1 MPRRLLALLALGALA
16 LGLLSACRV
25 QTAESTIFAMD
36 TVMSLTV
43 YGAKG
48 DQALEEASELIYTL
62 QDALSATDENSP
74 IYALNHAGGAWTPV
88 EGEVLDLLE
97 GSKELCALTGGALDI
112 TAYPA
117 VQAWGFISKDYR
129 VPGEEEL
136 EELAGRIDYAALE
149 LDLKGS
155 RARLPEGME
164 VELGAVAKGYTGDRL
179 ARLMAELGVDSAI
192 FSLGGNVQAVGCKP
206 DGSPWRVAVQ
216 DPGGQGNLAVVEVTD
231 KAVVPSGGY
240 QRYFEQDGVLFYRR
254 FGLNICIPIKII
266 VLHFQSRLRFQTGD
280 AHLGGIHVII
290 ESTLLHQLLMC
301 TGLNDVSAI
310 HHHDDI
316 GIANGTKP
324 VRNDKCCSSTH
335 QFCHYVLNVHFR
347 PGINI

>member
-1 MPRRLLALLALGALA
+1 MPRRLLALLALGGLA

-231 KAVVPSGGY
+231 KAVVTSGGY
-240 QRYFEQDGVLFYRR
+240 QRYFEQDGVTYWHILDPDTAAPAR
-254 FGLNICIPIKII
+254 
-266 VLHFQSRLRFQTGD
+266 
-280 AHLGGIHVII
+280 
-290 ESTLLHQLLMC
+290 
-301 TGLNDVSAI
+301 TGLQSVTVIGPEGLVCDGLSTALFVMGEEEGARFWRDHPELEVELVFVREDGSVSITSGLEASFALGEGFE
-310 HHHDDI
+310 DRE
-316 GIANGTKP
+316 
-324 VRNDKCCSSTH
+324 VR
-335 QFCHYVLNVHFR
+335 VLS
-347 PGINI
+347 

>member
-1 MPRRLLALLALGALA
+1 MPRRVLSLLALGALA

-149 LDLKGS
+149 LDLEGGQ
-155 RARLPEGME
+155 ARLPQGME
-164 VELGAVAKGYTGDRL
+164 MELGAVAKGYTGDRL

-206 DGSPWRVAVQ
+206 DGSPWRVAIQ

-231 KAVVPSGGY
+231 KAVVTSGGY
-240 QRYFEQDGVLFYRR
+240 QRYFEQDGVTYWHILDPDTAAPAR
-254 FGLNICIPIKII
+254 
-266 VLHFQSRLRFQTGD
+266 
-280 AHLGGIHVII
+280 
-290 ESTLLHQLLMC
+290 
-301 TGLNDVSAI
+301 TGLQSVTVIGPEGLVCDGLSTALFVMGEEEGARFWRDHPELEVELVFVREDGSVSITSGLEASFAL
-310 HHHDDI
+310 
-316 GIANGTKP
+316 GEGFEGRE
-324 VRNDKCCSSTH
+324 VR
-335 QFCHYVLNVHFR
+335 VLS
-347 PGINI
+347 

>member
-1 MPRRLLALLALGALA
+1 MPRRVLSLLALGALA

-62 QDALSATDENSP
+62 QDALSATDEDSP

-149 LDLKGS
+149 LDPEGGQ
-155 RARLPEGME
+155 ARLPQGME

-179 ARLMAELGVDSAI
+179 AWLMAELGVDSAI

-231 KAVVPSGGY
+231 KAVVTSGGY
-240 QRYFEQDGVLFYRR
+240 QRYFEQDGVTYWHILDPDTAAPAR
-254 FGLNICIPIKII
+254 
-266 VLHFQSRLRFQTGD
+266 
-280 AHLGGIHVII
+280 
-290 ESTLLHQLLMC
+290 
-301 TGLNDVSAI
+301 TGLQSVTVIGPEGLVCDGLSTALFVMGEEEGARFWRDHPELEVELVFVREDGSVSITSGLEASFALGEGFE
-310 HHHDDI
+310 DRE
-316 GIANGTKP
+316 
-324 VRNDKCCSSTH
+324 VR
-335 QFCHYVLNVHFR
+335 VLS
-347 PGINI
+347 

>member
-231 KAVVPSGGY
+231 KAVVTSGGY
-240 QRYFEQDGVLFYRR
+240 QRYFEQDGVTYWHILDPDTAAPAR
-254 FGLNICIPIKII
+254 
-266 VLHFQSRLRFQTGD
+266 
-280 AHLGGIHVII
+280 
-290 ESTLLHQLLMC
+290 
-301 TGLNDVSAI
+301 TGLQSVTVIGPEGLVCDGLSTALFVMGEEEGARFWRDHPELEVELVFVREDGSVSITSGLEASFALGEGFE
-310 HHHDDI
+310 DRE
-316 GIANGTKP
+316 
-324 VRNDKCCSSTH
+324 VR
-335 QFCHYVLNVHFR
+335 VLS
-347 PGINI
+347 

>member
-1 MPRRLLALLALGALA
+1 MPRRLLSLLVLGGLA
-16 LGLLSACRV
+16 LGLLTACRP
-25 QTAESTIFAMD
+25 QAAESTIFAMD

-74 IYALNHAGGAWTPV
+74 IYTLNHAGGAWTPV

-231 KAVVPSGGY
+231 KAVVTSGGY
-240 QRYFEQDGVLFYRR
+240 QRYFEQDGVTYWHILDPDTAAPAR
-254 FGLNICIPIKII
+254 
-266 VLHFQSRLRFQTGD
+266 
-280 AHLGGIHVII
+280 
-290 ESTLLHQLLMC
+290 
-301 TGLNDVSAI
+301 TGLQSVTVIGPEGLVCDGLSTALFVMGEEEGARFWRDHPELEVELVFVREDGSVSITSGLEASFALGEGFE
-310 HHHDDI
+310 DRE
-316 GIANGTKP
+316 G
-324 VRNDKCCSSTH
+324 R
-335 QFCHYVLNVHFR
+335 VLS
-347 PGINI
+347 